1 MKKDAFRPKVN
12 VTLNYQFPKNW
23 SLNYLFIYDPSLP
36 SLSQQS
42 ETVQTVDDISLRM
55 GNMGLKPSTWF
66 RNRIY
71 LRYTYKK
78 FTGTFWASHSRTTD
92 PIFNRYTY
100 IADASSPYYNKF
112 MSQTANGSHD
122 DRINLQLNVGFQE
135 LFNHLSI
142 YGVIG
147 WDRYDFTGFGNIDCD
162 KRVYASA
169 EASLYFGNWTLSGF
183 FEIAPQYSLNGNVI
197 RRAERWN
204 MIQVQYRHKGWFFRC
219 GIANPFT
226 KRGALYGSKTLSD
239 VHPAEDV
246 NFIKDNANMVTFGVV
261 YRVNFGK
268 GFKKASRS
276 IRNSGID
283 TGVNSDY

>member
-1 MKKDAFRPKVN
+1 M
-12 VTLNYQFPKNW
+12 
-23 SLNYLFIYDPSLP
+23 
-36 SLSQQS
+36 
-42 ETVQTVDDISLRM
+42 
-55 GNMGLKPSTWF
+55 
-66 RNRIY
+66 
-71 LRYTYKK
+71 
-78 FTGTFWASHSRTTD
+78 
-92 PIFNRYTY
+92 
-100 IADASSPYYNKF
+100 
-112 MSQTANGSHD
+112 
-122 DRINLQLNVGFQE
+122 
-135 LFNHLSI
+135 
-142 YGVIG
+142 
-147 WDRYDFTGFGNIDCD
+147 
-162 KRVYASA
+162 YASA
-169 EASLYFGNWTLSGF
+169 EASLYFGNWTVSGY

-204 MIQVQYRHKGWFFRC
+204 MIQVQYRHEGWFFRC